1 MAGSPQP
8 SDPTPEHAQEQPH
21 SNPARILVVEDDGAL
36 ARLMEA
42 LLVSAGH
49 SVQTVGDGESALDA
63 IRDHRPALI
72 LLDLTIPKLT
82 GWQVLE
88 QLQEAGDATPVIL
101 FTGNHAASQ
110 RAQSAGVAAAIL
122 KPFDVDELLATVDR
136 LLQAGDGAGAPSQ

>member
-1 MAGSPQP
+1 MTGSPQP
-8 SDPTPEHAQEQPH
+8 SDPTPKRAQETPRSQPA
-21 SNPARILVVEDDGAL
+21 PILVVEDDSAL

-42 LLVSAGH
+42 LLISAGH

-63 IRDHRPALI
+63 IRDGRPALI
-72 LLDLTIPKLT
+72 LLDLTIPKLN

-101 FTGNHAASQ
+101 LTGNYAASQ

-122 KPFDVDELLATVDR
+122 KPFDVDELLVTVDR
-136 LLQAGDGAGAPSQ
+136 LLQTRDSFNASGQ

>member
-8 SDPTPEHAQEQPH
+8 SDPTPEHAQEQPQPQ
-21 SNPARILVVEDDGAL
+21 PARVLLVEDDTAL

-42 LLVSAGH
+42 LLISAGH

-63 IRDHRPALI
+63 IRDRRPALI
-72 LLDLTIPKLT
+72 LLDLTIPKLN

-88 QLQEAGDATPVIL
+88 RLQEAGDATPVIL
-101 FTGNHAASQ
+101 FTGNYAASQ

-122 KPFDVDELLATVDR
+122 KPFDVDELLATVEG
-136 LLQAGDGAGAPSQ
+136 LLQAGEGTALPDQ